1 MKRICKIAAVLCL
14 SAPLFALS
22 VDEQFINACMEG
34 DLKRA
39 TELLDDGAHLDAR
52 DGSDHQTALVWAANA
67 GYLPIVTMLI
77 KRGADI
83 NAQDDKGW
91 TALSEAS
98 YRGRTSIV
106 DFLLQNKASTLPS
119 TSWLDSREY
128 GNAVF
133 WCIESRFNSYSEKI
147 EIVKLLLEHNA
158 EPEGKDEYG
167 QDALGIAK
175 ARNYKEIV
183 ALLEKVKAERIKKQ
197 NEYALLEA
205 IRAQDT
211 AKVKLYLEKKVN
223 PNSLLPNGESILNY
237 AVSAQNVAI
246 VKILLE
252 AGANP
257 NTQNELGSSALM
269 TAVRHNNDALLNLL
283 IKHGVNLNQKDN
295 RGRTVLFYAVEN
307 NNSSILTMLI
317 RTGANINVT
326 DNYGINAFLY
336 ACSLGNIPA
345 CKSLLHSGCQA
356 SCKDIYG
363 TTALHIAAQKGS
375 LALLRLLLTEG
386 NVDIYAKD
394 DRGNSALYYARKN
407 GNTEIT
413 TILEG
418 EIEE

>member
-1 MKRICKIAAVLCL
+1 MKNFCRIAAVLCL
-14 SAPLFALS
+14 TAPLFALS
-22 VDEQFINACMEG
+22 VDEQFMDACRKG
-34 DLKRA
+34 NLNRA
-39 TELLDDGAHLDAR
+39 LELLDEGAHVETR
-52 DGSDHQTALVWAANA
+52 DGSDHQTALVWAAYD
-67 GYLPIVTMLI
+67 GYLPIVTMLL

-98 YRGRTSIV
+98 YLGRTRIV

-183 ALLEKVKAERIKKQ
+183 ALLEKFKAERIKKQ

-257 NTQNELGSSALM
+257 NTQNELGASALM
-269 TAVRHNNDALLNLL
+269 TAVRYSNDTLLNLL
-283 IKHGVNLNQKDN
+283 IKHGVNINQKDK
-295 RGRTVLFYAVEN
+295 RGRTALFYAVEN
-307 NNSSILTMLI
+307 NNASILGILLRAGI
-317 RTGANINVT
+317 NLNIT
-326 DNYGINAFLY
+326 DNYDMNAFLY
-336 ACSLGNIPA
+336 ACSTGNIPA
-345 CKSLLHSGCQA
+345 CKSLLQSGCQV
-356 SCKDIYG
+356 SGKDLYG

-375 LALLRLLLTEG
+375 LALVRLLLTEG
-386 NVDIYAKD
+386 SVDVYAKD
-394 DRGNSALYYARKN
+394 DRGNSALYYARKS
-407 GNTEIT
+407 GNDEIA

>member
-1 MKRICKIAAVLCL
+1 MKIICKIAALL
-14 SAPLFALS
+14 FAAAPLFALS
-22 VDEQFINACMEG
+22 VDEQFIDACKEG
-34 DLKRA
+34 ELNLA
-39 TELLDDGAHLDAR
+39 EELLDEGAHLETR
-52 DGSDHQTALVWAANA
+52 DDYDHQTALVWAASD
-67 GYLPIVTMLI
+67 GHLPVVIMLI

-91 TALSEAS
+91 SALSEAS
-98 YRGRTSIV
+98 YRGQTDVV

-119 TSWLDSREY
+119 TSWLDSRRY

-133 WCIESRFNSYSEKI
+133 WCIESEFNSYSEKR

-237 AVSAQNVAI
+237 AVSVQNVAI

-257 NTQNELGSSALM
+257 NTKNELGSSALM
-269 TAVRHNNDALLNLL
+269 TAVRYNNDTLLNLL
-283 IKHGVNLNQKDN
+283 IRYGVNLNQKDN
-295 RGRTVLFYAVEN
+295 RERTVLFYAVEN
-307 NNSSILTMLI
+307 NNSSILNMLI
-317 RTGANINVT
+317 KTGANINST
-326 DNYGINAFLY
+326 DNYGMNAFLY

-345 CKSLLHSGCQA
+345 CKFLLHSGCQA
-356 SCKDIYG
+356 SGKDIYG
-363 TTALHIAAQKGS
+363 TTALHLAAQKGS
-375 LALLRLLLTEG
+375 LPLLRLILTEG
-386 NVDIYAKD
+386 SVDVYAKD

-413 TILEG
+413 IILER